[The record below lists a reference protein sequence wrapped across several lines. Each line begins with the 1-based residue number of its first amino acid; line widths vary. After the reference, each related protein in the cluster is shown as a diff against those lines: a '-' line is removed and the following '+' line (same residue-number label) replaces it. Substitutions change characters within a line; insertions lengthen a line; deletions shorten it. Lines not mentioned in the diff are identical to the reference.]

1 MQFEIYDADSP
12 PSCCGDMEAMTID
25 RFEKSEPGKST
36 ATAKPFTCSHCNQS
50 FKSEFDLV
58 RSGNGT
64 LCIACYESLIEPF
77 PRLCCGSA
85 SF

>member
-1 MQFEIYDADSP
+1 MGRFANTL
-12 PSCCGDMEAMTID
+12 GDVNAMKSD
-25 RFEKSEPGKST
+25 RYEKPESGPAT
-36 ATAKPFTCSHCNQS
+36 ATTRPLTCSHCNQS

-77 PRLCCGSA
+77 PRLCCDGA
-85 SF
+85 AF